1 MSAFKFAPFRI
12 AHQLQNWPSKYHS
25 GVSDQQILWETLRF
39 KAIWT
44 FGQPSRKGLQQ
55 LHESE
60 AKLFSFYRNF
70 FEPRF
75 ALIFSTCLLASC
87 KNAQLSWRQ
96 WKRNIADAA
105 APNSWHRIPEGSPA
119 ICSST
124 PTSSRYT
131 RSRWWGLINGALAR
145 KQQAYALI
153 ISSIFN
159 IHNALLISDA
169 PQQHCFFFFTS
180 KNSDWRS

>member
-1 MSAFKFAPFRI
+1 MSTFKFAPFRI

-70 FEPRF
+70 FEPRLRLYL
-75 ALIFSTCLLASC
+75 APVYWLPVKMHSSHEDSGSVTSPTQQLQIAGIGSPKAPLPSAARHPPAADTLAS
-87 KNAQLSWRQ
+87 
-96 WKRNIADAA
+96 
-105 APNSWHRIPEGSPA
+105 G
-119 ICSST
+119 
-124 PTSSRYT
+124 
-131 RSRWWGLINGALAR
+131 GGG
-145 KQQAYALI
+145 
-153 ISSIFN
+153 
-159 IHNALLISDA
+159 
-169 PQQHCFFFFTS
+169 
-180 KNSDWRS
+180 